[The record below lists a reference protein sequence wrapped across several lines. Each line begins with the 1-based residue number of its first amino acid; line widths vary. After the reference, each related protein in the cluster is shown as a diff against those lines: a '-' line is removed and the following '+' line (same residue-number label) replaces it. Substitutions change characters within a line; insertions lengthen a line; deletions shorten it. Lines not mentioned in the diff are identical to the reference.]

1 MKNKRYLLTIL
12 ALAALA
18 AFSSCKADG
27 TGSAPEST
35 VPVLSNVMAT
45 ADEPDEYAHPAAVQ
59 TETEAKAPAVTS
71 AGTNAETSFTGFK
84 DIHAVTPEELAAL
97 YADNGWDESTVI
109 HLPVQTAPEGFVPD
123 EDIETTVI
131 DLSDIETADI
141 PENLGEFKD
150 ESYWERMPDSN
161 KDKSQVSDKVFI
173 VCVEAGTTDEMMQEV
188 IDKYR
193 LEVVYDY
200 ENFNMYALAVP
211 EPLDAEKSADF
222 QKELLDSYSFILS
235 VEPDSTVYLQSDST
249 VGDDMLK

>member
-45 ADEPDEYAHPAAVQ
+45 ADEPDEYAHPAAGH

-150 ESYWERMPDSN
+150 ESYWERMPDSS

-173 VCVEAGTTDEMMQEV
+173 VCVEAGTTDEMMREV
-188 IDKYR
+188 IDRYS
-193 LEVVYDY
+193 LEVIYDY
-200 ENFNMYALAVP
+200 ESFNMYAVAVP
-211 EPLDAEKSADF
+211 EPLDAQQSKQF
-222 QKELLDSYSFILS
+222 INELSDNYSFILS
-235 VEPDSTVYLQSDST
+235 VEPDQIIYPDTP
-249 VGDDMLK
+249 DMSADNILN